1 MSADYNEEAYENALV
16 ELSRIWGG
24 SMFMAQTS
32 TVTGI
37 LRFMILFLKILS
49 GVLIQRRLLLQ
60 LTRLFLNSETLK
72 TLN

>member
-37 LRFMILFLKILS
+37 PHSTIQFSKILS
-49 GVLIQRRLLLQ
+49 AV
-60 LTRLFLNSETLK
+60 
-72 TLN
+72 